1 MWEQKKV
8 NIDSKEI
15 SCMVN
20 ITNTMIEIEMPFD
33 LKSQKANSVTIDS
46 KDYKITSKEDVGGR
60 NETLKLTI
68 EVKNNDKS
76 IKGRKD
82 NKLSE

>member
-46 KDYKITSKEDVGGR
+46 KDYKITSTEDVGGR

>member
-33 LKSQKANSVTIDS
+33 LKSQKSNSVTIDS
-46 KDYKITSKEDVGGR
+46 KDYKITSTEDVGGR

>member
-46 KDYKITSKEDVGGR
+46 KDYKITSTEDVGGR

-68 EVKNNDKS
+68 EEKNNDKS